1 MADHY
6 RHHRDRKVFMA
17 ILAATLTTMGALTV
31 IFNMD
36 NEIMRNMWDFT
47 TVIIVNLS
55 VSLFVALFFVP
66 ALMEKIPLRKKE
78 ARVRVARKRKVVKFT
93 WKYKRFIG
101 FTWRFRKAWV
111 ILAILG
117 IRLIAV
123 H

>member
-66 ALMEKIPLRKKE
+66 ALMEKIPCGKKKPE
-78 ARVRVARKRKVVKFT
+78 CVLPAREK
-93 WKYKRFIG
+93 
-101 FTWRFRKAWV
+101 
-111 ILAILG
+111 L
-117 IRLIAV
+117 
-123 H
+123 